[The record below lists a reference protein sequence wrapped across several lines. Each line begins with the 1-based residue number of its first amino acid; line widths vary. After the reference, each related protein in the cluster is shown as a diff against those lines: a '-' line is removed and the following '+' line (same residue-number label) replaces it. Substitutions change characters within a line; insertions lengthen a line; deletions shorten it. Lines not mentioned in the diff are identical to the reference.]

1 VVHNV
6 RVLLEFNDGLP
17 PVRGDKVQL
26 QQVALNLLLNAFDA
40 MRDVSADERQV
51 VVHAEPDEVRAV
63 TVAVRDCGTGIA
75 SEGLDRIFQSF
86 YTTKRDGLGMGLS
99 ISRSIVQAHGGRLW
113 AENNAERGATFYFTV
128 PVAGDQSL
136 SAADA
141 VPKPGGAV
149 RQS

>member
-6 RVLLEFNDGLP
+6 RVSLEFNDGLP

-51 VVHAEPDEVRAV
+51 VVQAEPDEVRAV

-75 SEGLDRIFQSF
+75 ND
-86 YTTKRDGLGMGLS
+86 
-99 ISRSIVQAHGGRLW
+99 
-113 AENNAERGATFYFTV
+113 V
-128 PVAGDQSL
+128 PVVGDQSL

>member
-1 VVHNV
+1 VNVPSVPSLRSPSPWTAPSRSEVASLLHSDAVVHNV
-6 RVLLEFNDGLP
+6 RVSLEFNDGLP
-17 PVRGDKVQL
+17 PVRGDRVQL

-40 MRDVSADERQV
+40 MRDVSVDERQV
-51 VVHAEPDEVRAV
+51 VVQAEPDEVRAV

-75 SEGLDRIFQSF
+75 ND
-86 YTTKRDGLGMGLS
+86 
-99 ISRSIVQAHGGRLW
+99 
-113 AENNAERGATFYFTV
+113 V
-128 PVAGDQSL
+128 PVVGDQSL